1 MDRTSRPL
9 PVANSIVSFCAL
21 GIRSMWR
28 QGDRCSRFTQAS
40 WPLAKISRPLAI
52 LEPYERRSQRL
63 R

>member
-9 PVANSIVSFCAL
+9 PVANPIVSFCAL
-21 GIRSMWR
+21 GMWSMGGR
-28 QGDRCSRFTQAS
+28 ESVAQGS

-52 LEPYERRSQRL
+52 LEPYERRLQRL